1 MLREEL
7 ILPERQ
13 ELAPLDD
20 AVEIE
25 GVRIVPT
32 STSMVLKAA
41 CQCLGLSQSGS
52 KAKLWRRI
60 ISHADKE
67 RLQAAQDIATQV
79 SQEVQLGCRQ
89 GSCKAYVEHVGS
101 YDS

>member
-1 MLREEL
+1 M
-7 ILPERQ
+7 
-13 ELAPLDD
+13 PLDD

-25 GVRIVPT
+25 GVRIAPT

-41 CQCLGLSQSGS
+41 CKCLGLSQRGS

-60 ISHADKE
+60 ISHVDKE
-67 RLQAAQDIATQV
+67 RLQEAQEIAK
-79 SQEVQLGCRQ
+79 EVRKEVKLGCRQ